1 MNQRLSA
8 LVNGGFL
15 SENEA
20 HSLMHEMM
28 SGSLTDAEVAA
39 SLSIL
44 AHRGET
50 AEEMTGFVRAMRQK
64 AAPAER
70 SPDVVDT
77 CGTGGDGLST
87 FNISTAAA
95 IVASAA
101 GAKIA
106 KHGNRSVSSK
116 SGSADVLECLGIH
129 IQSTPEETRR
139 QIQEKNMG
147 FLFAPLYHSS
157 MKQVATVRKQLG
169 FRTVFNLLGPLC
181 HPMQA
186 KKQIIGVYSKEKAK
200 LMAEALAPLA
210 PEHVLFVCG
219 EDGLDELTITAN
231 SYVIELKKGAM
242 KEYSLN
248 PEDFG
253 LKKGY
258 LTDIQVQSPEE
269 SAKLIQNILNH
280 QTEGAPLHITAL
292 NAGAALYVA
301 GKTESLMSGTLK
313 ALETIK
319 SGAAKD
325 QLTRLK
331 QKTKEEEIY
340 A

>member
-8 LVNGGFL
+8 LVNGGKL
-15 SENEA
+15 SEKEA
-20 HSLMHEMM
+20 NGLMHDMM

-50 AEEMTGFVRAMRQK
+50 AEEMTGFVKAIRQH
-64 AAPAER
+64 AAPVER
-70 SPDVVDT
+70 SLDVVDT

-116 SGSADVLECLGIH
+116 SGSADVLECLGIQ

-139 QIQEKNMG
+139 QIQQKNMG

-157 MKQVATVRKQLG
+157 MKQVAAVRKQLG

-186 KKQIIGVYSKEKAK
+186 KKQIIGVYAKEKAK
-200 LMAEALAPLA
+200 LMAKALARLE

-219 EDGLDELTITAN
+219 DDGLDELTITAN
-231 SYVIELKKGAM
+231 SYIIELKKGVM
-242 KEYSLN
+242 TEYTLN

-253 LKKGY
+253 LEKGH
-258 LTDIQVQSPEE
+258 LSDIQVQSPEE
-269 SAKLIQNILNH
+269 SAKLIQNILNY
-280 QTEGAPLHITAL
+280 QAGGAPLHITAL

-301 GKTESLMSGTLK
+301 GKAESLMAGTMK

-319 SGAAKD
+319 NGSAKE
-325 QLTRLK
+325 QLARLK

>member
-20 HSLMHEMM
+20 HRLMYDMM

-64 AAPAER
+64 AEPVER
-70 SPDVVDT
+70 SLDVIDT

-139 QIQEKNMG
+139 QIQEKTWA
-147 FLFAPLYHSS
+147 FYLHH
-157 MKQVATVRKQLG
+157 
-169 FRTVFNLLGPLC
+169 C
-181 HPMQA
+181 
-186 KKQIIGVYSKEKAK
+186 
-200 LMAEALAPLA
+200 
-210 PEHVLFVCG
+210 
-219 EDGLDELTITAN
+219 TIH
-231 SYVIELKKGAM
+231 L
-242 KEYSLN
+242 
-248 PEDFG
+248 
-253 LKKGY
+253 
-258 LTDIQVQSPEE
+258 
-269 SAKLIQNILNH
+269 
-280 QTEGAPLHITAL
+280 
-292 NAGAALYVA
+292 
-301 GKTESLMSGTLK
+301 
-313 ALETIK
+313 
-319 SGAAKD
+319 
-325 QLTRLK
+325 
-331 QKTKEEEIY
+331 
-340 A
+340 